1 MAILGIDVSHHQGV
15 IDWDAVKGS
24 GVKFAIVRVSYS
36 TRRDD
41 TQFERNIAECE
52 RLGIPHGVYI
62 YSLATSI
69 DEAISE
75 AEKVISALNG
85 RKLEMPV
92 FYDLESERTRNCSS
106 DVIQAIATSFC
117 KKIEESGYKTG
128 IYANKNWFTNILK
141 GEYFDKCLKW
151 VAQYNDKLTYSAE
164 NIMMWQYSSDGAVNG
179 IKGRVDMNKCY
190 YEIEGVSDDGSV
202 AVPSATTIP
211 FADKTDEELAS
222 MVLRGELGNG
232 EDRKARLGSRYN
244 AVQNIVNGRPSA
256 PQKKSVDEIAREV
269 INGKWGVNPDRKNRL
284 LQAGYNPDEV
294 QNRVNQL
301 MGANTGSAPKPQA
314 RTYKVK
320 SGDTLSAIAKRYGTT
335 VNAIAQANGI
345 SNPNRIY
352 VGQILKV

>member
-24 GVKFAIVRVSYS
+24 GVKFAIIRVSYS

-41 TQFERNIAECE
+41 TQFERNISECE

-62 YSLATSI
+62 YSLAESVE
-69 DEAISE
+69 DAIAE
-75 AEKVISALNG
+75 AEKVIRALNG

-179 IKGRVDMNKCY
+179 IKGRVDMDWCY
-190 YEIEGVSDDGSV
+190 YEVDSPV
-202 AVPSATTIP
+202 NVPSASTVPVSAPAPQNTNRLAVDGILGTESVKALQRWLGTPVDGVVSGQLNSCAKYLMACPSGVWRYSKGGSMMVKALQKWLGVSADGYMGRNTI
-211 FADKTDEELAS
+211 
-222 MVLRGELGNG
+222 
-232 EDRKARLGSRYN
+232 KALQGRLG
-244 AVQNIVNGRPSA
+244 VT
-256 PQKKSVDEIAREV
+256 VDGYL
-269 INGKWGVNPDRKNRL
+269 GKNTAKA
-284 LQAGYNPDEV
+284 LQ
-294 QNRVNQL
+294 
-301 MGANTGSAPKPQA
+301 
-314 RTYKVK
+314 TYLN
-320 SGDTLSAIAKRYGTT
+320 SI
-335 VNAIAQANGI
+335 
-345 SNPNRIY
+345 
-352 VGQILKV
+352 

>member
-15 IDWDAVKGS
+15 IDWDAVKSS

-62 YSLATSI
+62 YSLAESVE
-69 DEAISE
+69 DAIAE
-75 AEKVISALNG
+75 AEKVISDLNG

-106 DVIQAIATSFC
+106 DAIQAIATSFC
-117 KKIEESGYKTG
+117 KKIEESGYRTG

-179 IKGRVDMNKCY
+179 IKGRVDMDWCY
-190 YEIEGVSDDGSV
+190 YEVDSPVNVPDASTVQVS
-202 AVPSATTIP
+202 AP
-211 FADKTDEELAS
+211 
-222 MVLRGELGNG
+222 
-232 EDRKARLGSRYN
+232 
-244 AVQNIVNGRPSA
+244 A
-256 PQKKSVDEIAREV
+256 PQKA
-269 INGKWGVNPDRKNRL
+269 
-284 LQAGYNPDEV
+284 
-294 QNRVNQL
+294 
-301 MGANTGSAPKPQA
+301 
-314 RTYKVK
+314 
-320 SGDTLSAIAKRYGTT
+320 
-335 VNAIAQANGI
+335 
-345 SNPNRIY
+345 NRIA
-352 VGQILKV
+352 VDGILGTESVKAMQRWLGTPVDGVVSGQLNSCAKYLMACPSGVWRYSKGGSMMVKALQNWLGVTSDGYMGRKTIMALQRRLGVTVDGYLGKNTAKALQTYLNNL

>member
-1 MAILGIDVSHHQGV
+1 MASLGIDVSHHQGV

-41 TQFERNIAECE
+41 TQFERNISECE

-62 YSLATSI
+62 YSLAESVE
-69 DEAISE
+69 DAIAE

-106 DVIQAIATSFC
+106 DAIQAIATSFC
-117 KKIEESGYKTG
+117 KKIEESGYRTG

-179 IKGRVDMNKCY
+179 IKGRVDMDWCY
-190 YEIEGVSDDGSV
+190 YEVDSPVNVPGASTVQVS
-202 AVPSATTIP
+202 AP
-211 FADKTDEELAS
+211 
-222 MVLRGELGNG
+222 
-232 EDRKARLGSRYN
+232 
-244 AVQNIVNGRPSA
+244 A
-256 PQKKSVDEIAREV
+256 PQK
-269 INGKWGVNPDRKNRL
+269 
-284 LQAGYNPDEV
+284 
-294 QNRVNQL
+294 
-301 MGANTGSAPKPQA
+301 T
-314 RTYKVK
+314 
-320 SGDTLSAIAKRYGTT
+320 
-335 VNAIAQANGI
+335 
-345 SNPNRIY
+345 NRIA
-352 VGQILKV
+352 VDGILGTESVKAMQRWLGTPVDGVVSGQLSSCAKYLMACPSGVWRYSKGGSMMVKALQNWLGVTVDGYMGRKTIMALQGRLGVTVDGYLGKNTAKALQTYLNNL

>member
-24 GVKFAIVRVSYS
+24 GVKFAIIRVSYS

-41 TQFERNIAECE
+41 TQFERNISECE

-62 YSLATSI
+62 YSLAESVE
-69 DEAISE
+69 DAIAE

-190 YEIEGVSDDGSV
+190 YEIEGVADDGSV
-202 AVPSATTIP
+202 AVPSAPTIP
-211 FADKTDEELAS
+211 VSA
-222 MVLRGELGNG
+222 
-232 EDRKARLGSRYN
+232 
-244 AVQNIVNGRPSA
+244 PA
-256 PQKKSVDEIAREV
+256 PQKA
-269 INGKWGVNPDRKNRL
+269 NRL
-284 LQAGYNPDEV
+284 AVDGILGTESVKALQRWLGTPVDGVVSGQLNSCAKYLMACPSGVWRYSKGGSMMVKALQRWLGVSADGY
-294 QNRVNQL
+294 
-301 MGANTGSAPKPQA
+301 MGRKTIMALQGRLGVTVDGYLGKNTAKALQ
-314 RTYKVK
+314 TY
-320 SGDTLSAIAKRYGTT
+320 L
-335 VNAIAQANGI
+335 NN
-345 SNPNRIY
+345 
-352 VGQILKV
+352 L

>member
-41 TQFERNIAECE
+41 TQFERNISECE

-75 AEKVISALNG
+75 AEKVIGALNG

-190 YEIEGVSDDGSV
+190 YEIEGVADDGSV
-202 AVPSATTIP
+202 AVPTAPTIQVSAP
-211 FADKTDEELAS
+211 
-222 MVLRGELGNG
+222 
-232 EDRKARLGSRYN
+232 
-244 AVQNIVNGRPSA
+244 A
-256 PQKKSVDEIAREV
+256 PQKT
-269 INGKWGVNPDRKNRL
+269 NRL
-284 LQAGYNPDEV
+284 AVDGILGTESVKALQRWLGTPVDGVVSGQLNSCAKYLMACPSGVWRYSKGGSMMVKALQNWLGVTSDGY
-294 QNRVNQL
+294 
-301 MGANTGSAPKPQA
+301 MGRKTIMALQGRLGVAVDGYLGKNTAKALQ
-314 RTYKVK
+314 TY
-320 SGDTLSAIAKRYGTT
+320 L
-335 VNAIAQANGI
+335 NN
-345 SNPNRIY
+345 
-352 VGQILKV
+352 L

>member
-1 MAILGIDVSHHQGV
+1 
-15 IDWDAVKGS
+15 
-24 GVKFAIVRVSYS
+24 
-36 TRRDD
+36 
-41 TQFERNIAECE
+41 
-52 RLGIPHGVYI
+52 
-62 YSLATSI
+62 
-69 DEAISE
+69 
-75 AEKVISALNG
+75 
-85 RKLEMPV
+85 
-92 FYDLESERTRNCSS
+92 
-106 DVIQAIATSFC
+106 
-117 KKIEESGYKTG
+117 
-128 IYANKNWFTNILK
+128 
-141 GEYFDKCLKW
+141 
-151 VAQYNDKLTYSAE
+151 
-164 NIMMWQYSSDGAVNG
+164 MWQYSSDGAVNG

-190 YEIEGVSDDGSV
+190 YEIEGVADDGSV
-202 AVPSATTIP
+202 AVPTAPTIP

-222 MVLRGELGNG
+222 MVIRGELGNG

-345 SNPNRIY
+345 ANPNRIY